1 MLHPFREGNGRT
13 IRIFIYL
20 FELRRGITWQYERMN
35 RENYIQAMIKAVTD
49 TNILQK
55 LFLET
60 IKYTKEVK

>member
-1 MLHPFREGNGRT
+1 MLHPFREGNGIT

-20 FELRRGITWQYERMN
+20 FGLRRVITWQYERMN

>member
-1 MLHPFREGNGRT
+1 
-13 IRIFIYL
+13 
-20 FELRRGITWQYERMN
+20 MN

-49 TNILQK
+49 TNVLQK